1 MKILI
6 HLTSDSELIAYEA
19 LSLAFTFATFDH
31 KVELLLSGN
40 SQTLLTD
47 HTSRLYGMIQ
57 SLDLYDIPKAWHE
70 FASLDELDD
79 DIKGSLNDN
88 SLGIDKLIFF
98 DSIIRF

>member
-57 SLDLYDIPKAWHE
+57 SLDLYDIPKAHHQ
-70 FASLDELDD
+70 FD
-79 DIKGSLNDN
+79 DISVFDTAIIAH
-88 SLGIDKLIFF
+88 IDDGDIENKSSF
-98 DSIIRF
+98 DSILTF